1 MKFKGLIPEHQ
12 VQDILLPLP
21 RWNYGEIRE
30 GRKVIDPL
38 MHFGAFV
45 LGYQKDEIVDF
56 VADVLK
62 GERPELG
69 ENQMSK
75 GGANRLN
82 HISFEFADRVHA
94 LTGMKSFYSLSGSD
108 ANEGAIKLATAYQWQ
123 KGNKHKNIVVGF
135 SDSYHGSTMMTC
147 SVGYENFMDNPF
159 YTLEPHQNTRRIS
172 RNWAEQDIDWDN
184 VAAVIIEPCS
194 YGSALVPPT
203 DEWWAHLDKIRT
215 DHDVVIIFD
224 DIFTGGGKTGNY
236 VGWHDTPI
244 KPDISTMGKAI
255 TGGFFPL
262 SMVLYNERIE
272 NVLPE
277 GFFWEHGFTYSF
289 SLAGIASAIK
299 YLDIL
304 ERDNLLEKHDEIVER
319 AISVFENNG
328 HVVTSRYGL
337 IFKAARSD
345 DKKDKHFYVIPMNAD
360 DEYFEALQEN
370 LIWFTQNTT
379 H

>member
-1 MKFKGLIPEHQ
+1 
-12 VQDILLPLP
+12 
-21 RWNYGEIRE
+21 
-30 GRKVIDPL
+30 
-38 MHFGAFV
+38 
-45 LGYQKDEIVDF
+45 
-56 VADVLK
+56 
-62 GERPELG
+62 
-69 ENQMSK
+69 
-75 GGANRLN
+75 
-82 HISFEFADRVHA
+82 
-94 LTGMKSFYSLSGSD
+94 
-108 ANEGAIKLATAYQWQ
+108 
-123 KGNKHKNIVVGF
+123 
-135 SDSYHGSTMMTC
+135 
-147 SVGYENFMDNPF
+147 MDNPF

-184 VAAVIIEPCS
+184 VAAVMIEPCS
-194 YGSALVPPT
+194 YGSALLPPT

>member
-1 MKFKGLIPEHQ
+1 M
-12 VQDILLPLP
+12 
-21 RWNYGEIRE
+21 
-30 GRKVIDPL
+30 
-38 MHFGAFV
+38 
-45 LGYQKDEIVDF
+45 
-56 VADVLK
+56 
-62 GERPELG
+62 
-69 ENQMSK
+69 
-75 GGANRLN
+75 
-82 HISFEFADRVHA
+82 
-94 LTGMKSFYSLSGSD
+94 
-108 ANEGAIKLATAYQWQ
+108 
-123 KGNKHKNIVVGF
+123 
-135 SDSYHGSTMMTC
+135 
-147 SVGYENFMDNPF
+147 
-159 YTLEPHQNTRRIS
+159 
-172 RNWAEQDIDWDN
+172 
-184 VAAVIIEPCS
+184 IEPCS
-194 YGSALVPPT
+194 YGSALLPPT

-345 DKKDKHFYVIPMNAD
+345 DEQDKHFYVIPLNAD

>member
-1 MKFKGLIPEHQ
+1 
-12 VQDILLPLP
+12 
-21 RWNYGEIRE
+21 
-30 GRKVIDPL
+30 
-38 MHFGAFV
+38 
-45 LGYQKDEIVDF
+45 
-56 VADVLK
+56 
-62 GERPELG
+62 
-69 ENQMSK
+69 
-75 GGANRLN
+75 
-82 HISFEFADRVHA
+82 
-94 LTGMKSFYSLSGSD
+94 
-108 ANEGAIKLATAYQWQ
+108 
-123 KGNKHKNIVVGF
+123 
-135 SDSYHGSTMMTC
+135 
-147 SVGYENFMDNPF
+147 
-159 YTLEPHQNTRRIS
+159 
-172 RNWAEQDIDWDN
+172 
-184 VAAVIIEPCS
+184 
-194 YGSALVPPT
+194 
-203 DEWWAHLDKIRT
+203 
-215 DHDVVIIFD
+215 
-224 DIFTGGGKTGNY
+224 
-236 VGWHDTPI
+236 
-244 KPDISTMGKAI
+244 MGKAI